1 MYQVNDDNSVY
12 VTRGDIAYIDVTA
25 MDGGEPYTF
34 QQGDLVR
41 IKVFAK
47 KDCESV
53 VLQKD
58 FSVTTETET
67 VQLFLDENDTKI
79 GEVISKPRDYWYEI
93 ELNPLSKPQ
102 TIIGYDEDGAKL
114 FKLFPEGRD
123 LTEDEPTIE
132 PEDIPI
138 VDEELSLDSKRP
150 VENQAIARAVMR
162 LEGELTALR
171 ERIAVLEAESKEE
184 T

>member
-1 MYQVNDDNSVY
+1 MYQVNDDMSIY
-12 VTRGDIAYIDVTA
+12 VTRGDIVNIAVTA
-25 MDGGEPYTF
+25 DDNGEPYIF

-58 FSVTTETET
+58 FPVTTATET
-67 VQLFLDENDTKI
+67 VEIFLDENDTKI
-79 GEVISKPRDYWYEI
+79 GEVISKPRDYWYEV
-93 ELNPLSKPQ
+93 ELNPLSNPQ

-123 LTEDEPTIE
+123 LTENDPIIE

-150 VENQAIARAVMR
+150 VENQAVARAIMR
-162 LEGELTALR
+162 LEGELTSLR
-171 ERIAVLEAESKEE
+171 ERIAALEAESKEE